1 MHVGLSVWLLT
12 ILGFAVVLGVDLFVV
27 GRRARMPSMVESA
40 LWVTLYV
47 GLAVAFGVALAF
59 VEDSSHSGQFFAG
72 WLTEY
77 SLSLDNLFVFMLLL
91 RRFRVPVEAQR
102 TVLIVG
108 IVIALVLRGIFIALG
123 AAAIHQFIWVFY
135 LFGAFLVWTAVRLLF
150 ETREGGDAPSEPNED
165 RGPDDTLLVRL
176 ARRVLPTTPDYDGVR
191 LRVTRDGRR
200 LFTPMLLVMVA
211 IGSTD
216 VLFALDS
223 IPAIFGL
230 TRVPYLVFV
239 ANGFALLGLVQLFFL
254 LGGLL
259 DRLVY
264 LSLGLATVLGF
275 IGVKLVL
282 DALADNTLPFVNG
295 GEPVEW
301 VPEIPI
307 TVSLGV
313 IGGVLVVTMLASIV
327 KSRLDARAATRV

>member
-1 MHVGLSVWLLT
+1 MHVGLAVWLVT
-12 ILGFAVVLGVDLFVV
+12 VLGFAVVLAIDLFVV
-27 GRRARMPSMVESA
+27 GRRARVPSMRESA
-40 LWVTLYV
+40 LWVSLYI
-47 GLAVAFGVALAF
+47 GLAVAFGVGLAL
-59 VEDSSHSGQFFAG
+59 VQDDTHSGQFFAG

-77 SLSLDNLFVFMLLL
+77 SLSLDNLFVFMLVL
-91 RRFRVPVEAQR
+91 RRFRVPADAQR

-123 AAAIHQFIWVFY
+123 AAAIHRFVWVFY
-135 LFGAFLVWTAVRLLF
+135 LFGAFLVWTALQLLLDS
-150 ETREGGDAPSEPNED
+150 RGDDTDAD
-165 RGPDDTLLVRL
+165 ALKDTLLVRA
-176 ARRVLPTTPDYDGVR
+176 ARRVLPTSPDYDGVR

-200 LFTPMLLVMVA
+200 LFTPMLIVIVA

-230 TRVPYLVFV
+230 THQPYLVFA

-264 LSLGLATVLGF
+264 LSLGLAAVLGF

-282 DALADNTLPFVNG
+282 EALAGNTLPFVNG

-301 VPEIPI
+301 APEIPI
-307 TVSLGV
+307 AVSLAV
-313 IGGVLVVTMLASIV
+313 IAGVLLLTTAASLA
-327 KSRLDARAATRV
+327 KSRHDARTAA

>member
-1 MHVGLSVWLLT
+1 MHVELSVWLVT
-12 ILGFAVVLGVDLFVV
+12 ILGFAVVLGIDLVVV
-27 GRRARMPSMVESA
+27 GRRARVPSMGESA
-40 LWVTLYV
+40 LWVVLYV
-47 GLAVAFGVALAF
+47 GLAVAFGIGLAF
-59 VEDSSHSGQFFAG
+59 VQDQSHSAQFFAG

-91 RRFRVPVEAQR
+91 RRFRVPAEAQR
-102 TVLIVG
+102 TVLLVG

-123 AAAIHQFIWVFY
+123 AAAIHRFAWVFY
-135 LFGAFLVWTAVRLLF
+135 LFGAFLVWTAARLLV
-150 ETREGGDAPSEPNED
+150 EARESSNPTPDPTD
-165 RGPDDTLLVRL
+165 DQGPQDTILVRL
-176 ARRVLPTTPDYDGVR
+176 VRRVLPTASVYDGVR

-200 LFTPMLLVMVA
+200 LFTPMLLVIVA

-230 TRVPYLVFV
+230 TRQPYLVFV

-264 LSLGLATVLGF
+264 LPIGLAAVLGF
-275 IGVKLVL
+275 IGGKLVL
-282 DALADNTLPFVNG
+282 DALAGNTLPFVNG
-295 GEPVEW
+295 GDPVDW
-301 VPEIPI
+301 APEIPI
-307 TVSLGV
+307 SVSLGV
-313 IGGVLVVTMLASIV
+313 IGGLLVLTTVASLT
-327 KSRLDARAATRV
+327 KSRLGARPSVAS